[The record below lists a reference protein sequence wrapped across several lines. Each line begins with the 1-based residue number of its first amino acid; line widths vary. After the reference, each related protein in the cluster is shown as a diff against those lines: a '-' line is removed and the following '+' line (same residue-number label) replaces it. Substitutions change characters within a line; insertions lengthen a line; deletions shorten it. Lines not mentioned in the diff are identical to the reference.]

1 MHLREVYPGYLRI
14 TADNNRGFAYRD
26 WRRKYFQKPGV
37 IVIQY
42 LDSEQDKGSA
52 YLFLKDLPG
61 EHLCTS
67 IGDVHITDDTIQI
80 KTVRSL
86 YLLFRNSKCLSDVD
100 MVELKKRAE
109 KCLGKM

>member
-1 MHLREVYPGYLRI
+1 MHLSEVYPGYLR
-14 TADNNRGFAYRD
+14 TAVDNSNGRAYRD

-42 LDSEQDKGSA
+42 LDSETDKGSA

-61 EHLCTS
+61 EHLRTS
-67 IGDVHITDDTIQI
+67 IGDVQITDDTIQI

-86 YLLFRNSKCLSDVD
+86 YMFLRNSECLSEVD

-109 KCLGKM
+109 KCFGKM